1 MTGYNL
7 ATYRAHILR
16 ELEGFGGPSASHSL
30 SDATLFGALNEAQ
43 RQIQEDKRL
52 LQDFLVDIAVSSG
65 TRAYAIDPSAQG
77 RAIRG
82 VWFRPDTSTDYGK
95 LTRISYSEA
104 LEDGLIQDTET
115 GTPTSW
121 CVDEA
126 SRQLLLLPTPDVTL
140 AAALQMHIDA
150 SPRALWRIVDS
161 RIISRY
167 VSVTEDSLDVVLT
180 DLASAETAGAAD
192 WADCELGILSTDLE
206 SRAGMPVAWNEISAV
221 NTHHITLKTA
231 YEGVTN
237 ATASFLIA
245 QVSDWE
251 RAHPGKLG
259 YAMADLACAILK
271 DASLPERAAVWRA
284 RANEILGGF
293 RRDEQGQEPR
303 GRRTA
308 RTTPFFNR

>member
-16 ELEGFGGPSASHSL
+16 ELEQFGGPNESHGL
-30 SDATLFGALNEAQ
+30 TNTILFGALNEAQ
-43 RQIQEDKRL
+43 RQIQEDKKL
-52 LQDFLVDIAVSSG
+52 LQDFLVDIAVASG
-65 TRAYAIDPSAQG
+65 TRGYAMDASIQG

-82 VWFRPDTSTDYGK
+82 VWFRSDTSTDYGK
-95 LTRISYSEA
+95 LTRISYSET

-126 SRQLLLLPTPDVTL
+126 TRQLLLLPTPDVSL

-150 SPRALWRIVDS
+150 SPRTLWRIVDS

-167 VSVTEDSLDVVLT
+167 ASVAEDSLDVILT
-180 DLASAETAGAAD
+180 DLASAETAGAAG
-192 WADCELGILSTDLE
+192 WADCELGVLSMDLE
-206 SRAGMPVAWNEISAV
+206 DRAGMPVTWHEISAV
-221 NTHHITLKTA
+221 ATHHITLKTA
-231 YEGVTN
+231 YEGETN

-245 QVSDWE
+245 QVSDLE

-259 YAMADLACAILK
+259 FAMADLACAILRDK
-271 DASLPERAAVWRA
+271 DQPEQAMILRA
-284 RANEILGGF
+284 RAAEILDKF

-303 GRRTA
+303 GRRQA
-308 RTTPFFNR
+308 RNTPFFNR